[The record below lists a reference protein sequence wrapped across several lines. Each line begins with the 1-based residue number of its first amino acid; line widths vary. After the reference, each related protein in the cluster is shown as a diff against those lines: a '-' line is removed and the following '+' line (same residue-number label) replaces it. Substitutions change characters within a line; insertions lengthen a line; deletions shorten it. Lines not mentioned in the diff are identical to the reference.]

1 MKNKKKLIGSIVIL
15 VIFTGFLTIG
25 YFISKPGKVP
35 ESTDIFKDSTEVLNS
50 ESGKISIYVNGEV
63 KNPGVYKLD
72 SGSRVLDAVN
82 ASGGF
87 TENADNTRLNLAKK
101 LKDEDQ
107 VFVNS
112 KKQPG
117 LQSQSSGSSSETL
130 IDINSASK
138 EELMKLPGIG
148 EVTAQKIIEYR
159 DKNGGFK
166 TVEDLKKVGRI
177 GDKTLEKFKDKI
189 EAR

>member
-1 MKNKKKLIGSIVIL
+1 MKDKKRIIGSIVIL
-15 VIFTGFLTIG
+15 FIFTVFLAVG
-25 YFISKPGKVP
+25 YFISKPAKI
-35 ESTDIFKDSTEVLNS
+35 SDSSDIFKDSTEVLNS
-50 ESGKISIYVNGEV
+50 DTGKISIYVNGEV
-63 KNPGVYKLD
+63 KKPGVYKLD

-87 TENADNTRLNLAKK
+87 TENADSTRLNLAKK

-107 VFVNS
+107 VLVNS
-112 KKQPG
+112 KKQLGTLP
-117 LQSQSSGSSSETL
+117 QNSNSSSNGL

-138 EELMKLPGIG
+138 EELMKLPGVG
-148 EVTAQKIIEYR
+148 EVTAQKIIDYR
-159 DKNGGFK
+159 EKNGGFS
-166 TVEDLKKVGRI
+166 TVEDLKKVDRI